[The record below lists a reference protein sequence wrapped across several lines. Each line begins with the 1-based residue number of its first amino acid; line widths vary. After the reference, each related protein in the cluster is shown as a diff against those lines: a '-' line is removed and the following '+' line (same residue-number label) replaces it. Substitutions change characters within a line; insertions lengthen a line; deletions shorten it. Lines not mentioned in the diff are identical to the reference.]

1 MPWAEQTH
9 QRIATVYKELFE
21 EVLKVPNADISIKQ
35 WLIRVELLRR
45 DFTKRQLTILSF
57 IITFS
62 YFYGKESAIIPK
74 LKDFERAGISQTK
87 VKDELTKLV
96 DMKVLEWKCGKDTNE
111 FRITDPREWKT
122 PYHSS
127 YNDARS
133 RELFFLNLRHA
144 GVNTDL
150 DDLISDRWNS

>member
-1 MPWAEQTH
+1 MPWANRTH
-9 QRIATVYKELFE
+9 QRIATVYKDVFD
-21 EVLKVPNADISIKQ
+21 EVLKVPNVDISIKQ

-45 DFTKRQLTILSF
+45 NFTKRQLTILSF

-74 LKDFERAGISQTK
+74 LKDFELAGISQTK

-96 DMKVLEWKCGKDTNE
+96 DMGVLEWKRSKDTNE
-111 FRITDPREWKT
+111 FRITDPREWQT
-122 PYHSS
+122 AYHSS

-133 RELFFLNLRHA
+133 RELFFLNLRDA
-144 GVNTDL
+144 GVTTNL
-150 DDLISDRWNS
+150 DALLAEQGNS